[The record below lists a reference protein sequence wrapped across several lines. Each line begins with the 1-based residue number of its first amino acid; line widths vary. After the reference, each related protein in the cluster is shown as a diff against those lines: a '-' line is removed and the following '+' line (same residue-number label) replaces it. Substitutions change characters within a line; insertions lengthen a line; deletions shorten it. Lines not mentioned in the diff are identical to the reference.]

1 MNTKIILDFETSGL
15 NPYHDDIIVVAMKVV
30 GTDEQF
36 VSLLRPKSN
45 EMISQE
51 ITSLT
56 GITNKMLKKEG
67 NPWAKV
73 YESMNAWLGSIYNLS
88 QNKKIT
94 IISHNG
100 KTFDFIFLK
109 RVFNEL
115 TKRGIKT
122 VPLRNIIFIDTLLLA
137 RRLVPGRMSYR
148 QNSLCQSYNICCA
161 GNHRALNDI
170 IALEALFCKLCDLLN
185 TELNKRRNVE
195 DDPQM
200 IQEYIEINI

>member
-15 NPYHDDIIVVAMKVV
+15 NPYHDDIIEVAMKVV

-56 GITNKMLKKEG
+56 GITNRMLVKKG
-67 NPWAKV
+67 HPWIEV
-73 YESMNAWLGSIYNLS
+73 YESMNAWLWTIYNYS
-88 QNKKIT
+88 ENKEIT

-109 RVFNEL
+109 RIFNDL

-122 VPLRNIIFIDTLLLA
+122 VPLKNIIFIDTLLLA
-137 RRLVPGRMSYR
+137 KRLVSGRMSYR
-148 QNSLCQSYNICCA
+148 QNSLCQSYNICCE

-185 TELNKRRNVE
+185 TELNKRRSVLDN
-195 DDPQM
+195 PQM
-200 IQEYIEINI
+200 IQDYIEINI

>member
-15 NPYHDDIIVVAMKVV
+15 NPYHDDIIEVAMKVV

-36 VSLLRPKSN
+36 VSLVRPKSN
-45 EMISQE
+45 ELISQE

-56 GITNKMLKKEG
+56 GITNKILKKEG
-67 NPWAKV
+67 HPWAKV
-73 YESMNAWLGSIYNLS
+73 YESMNAWLWTIYNFS
-88 QNKKIT
+88 ENNKVT

-115 TKRGIKT
+115 TKLGIKT
-122 VPLRNIIFIDTLLLA
+122 IPLKNIIFVDTLLLA

-148 QNSLCQSYNICCA
+148 QNSLCQSYNICCT

-170 IALEALFCKLCDLLN
+170 IALEELFCKLCELLN
-185 TELNKRRNVE
+185 AELNKRRSVLDN
-195 DDPQM
+195 PQM
-200 IQEYIEINI
+200 IQDYIKINI